1 MSKVEK
7 TFSFAS
13 WASDHPSDPV
23 PGDRIDIQFANHR
36 KAIES
41 LDDAIRR
48 LVRADGKLNHDL
60 LTEESMPQDLLRGL
74 ASQTR
79 REVQEFVDPLVA
91 QTRNHLR
98 DLEQAQLDLQAT
110 LAEIKARQ
118 REATKLLDA
127 TASLSEVV
135 HTHARQA
142 MQSVTRATNLQA
154 QAYEDA
160 NWNELQANTAE
171 DWALVSTTWAEFM
184 DGNAT
189 IPPNILAS
197 NSITGDHWSSRWWA
211 HRAAGAAGMLA
222 WWYQGAFP
230 SPGPPSTPNT
240 PTGEP
245 IPPGGIYFDTDDN
258 KMYVWTGS
266 SWVPL
271 AQGPAAATTSSL
283 YYLSA
288 AGQTVFPLTA
298 NDHFGQNFSFN
309 QSKPEGLHALVNGV
323 RIVPTDD
330 YSVNTATSVVT
341 LARPMSLNAVVGF
354 DLLTPV
360 AQLAPAGSA
369 KTYLLSALVPDG
381 VKTVFTLTVA
391 AGNPV
396 VNVSHNEELMVSVD
410 GVQQSPGQAYNATG
424 NQITFTQAPDANSL
438 IFIVWFG
445 P

>member
-41 LDDAIRR
+41 LDEAVRR

-298 NDHFGQNFSFN
+298 NDHFGASFSFN

-330 YSVNTATSVVT
+330 YAVNTATSVVT

-391 AGNPV
+391 AGSPV
-396 VNVSHNEELMVSVD
+396 VNVAHNEELMVSVD
-410 GVQQSPGQAYNATG
+410 GVQQSPGQAYNVTG
-424 NQITFTQAPDANSL
+424 NQITFTQAPSADSL
-438 IFIVWFG
+438 VFIVWFG